1 MQEQLKAQIMC
12 REAHK
17 AMFDRV
23 GNPKNKLLL
32 RFMYCWLY
40 LKIYPQW
47 IYGYYARKI
56 QYAPKK
62 CRVIDIDLI
71 MGEGQ
76 EGQGSA
82 GCPLGEFQ
90 QLERQI
96 KCKNGRNKLK

>member
-1 MQEQLKAQIMC
+1 
-12 REAHK
+12 
-17 AMFDRV
+17 
-23 GNPKNKLLL
+23 
-32 RFMYCWLY
+32 
-40 LKIYPQW
+40 
-47 IYGYYARKI
+47 
-56 QYAPKK
+56 
-62 CRVIDIDLI
+62 